1 MLKTSKA
8 LFLVAAL
15 GPLGLPAAAAVLP
28 STTKEIR
35 IDGRVDPDEWS
46 DALPVDLDIETE
58 PGENIE
64 APVATRAYIVEDGK
78 SLFLAFVAEDP
89 EPDRIRAYLRD
100 RDAAFDDDYVGIVI
114 DTFGDRQRAFQFFVN
129 PLGVQM
135 DLTLD
140 DINDDDD
147 ESWNAIWDSAGR
159 ITDTGYVVEMEIPLN
174 QLRFPTLDGAKRWGI
189 DFVRIY
195 PREQRYRLAS
205 NARDRAVNCYLCQ
218 LDTYE
223 GLDGVEPGRDLEIVP
238 TLVASQTSVTDQPG
252 VVPLDRG
259 DPEVEAGVSI
269 RWGITPDVTA
279 NLAINPDFSQV
290 EADAA
295 QLDVNNQF
303 ALFFPET
310 RPFFLEGA
318 DFFSGPVNAVFTR
331 TIADPD
337 IGAKLT
343 GRRGQHTFGVVAAR
357 DEITNLIFPGAEGS
371 SSTSLDDPNDSF
383 VGRYSYGF
391 GDASTVGTLFTLRQG
406 DGYHNYVGGFDTR
419 WRISDRQNLRAQI
432 LLSDTEYP
440 DELAVEFEQ
449 PLGAFDGHA
458 ATVQYDYETRNWF
471 VYLRH
476 NERTRDFRADAGF
489 VPRVDFSQQI
499 AGVQRIWWGS
509 PDDRWARIELG
520 GDWDITYDDAGRL
533 LEREVE
539 AYFEIEG
546 LWQSEIELFAV
557 TRDLR
562 FENVLFEETQYGFSA
577 EAQPISGLGFGLQ
590 AQTGDR
596 IDFANARL
604 AERQRLEPFVNWN
617 VNRHLLLRLSADFVT
632 LDSKAG
638 PNIFEAELYDVRMT
652 WQFSVRSFFRF
663 TTQIQDVTRNP
674 AEFADPVD
682 RRTRDVAR
690 QFLYSYELNPQT
702 VFFLG
707 YSDVL
712 FQDDSLESLESV
724 DQAWFMKIGY
734 AFMP

>member
-1 MLKTSKA
+1 MLKYPNA
-8 LFLVAAL
+8 VFLAAAIAS
-15 GPLGLPAAAAVLP
+15 PWPAAAATSLP

-35 IDGRVDPDEWS
+35 IDGTIDRDEWS
-46 DALPVDLDIETE
+46 DALLVELDIETE

-64 APVATRAYIVEDGK
+64 APVETRAYIVENGS

-89 EPDRIRAYLRD
+89 EPDKIRAYLRD
-100 RDAAFDDDYVGIVI
+100 RDAAFDDDYVGVVI

-140 DINDDDD
+140 DVNEDDD

-159 ITDTGYVVEMEIPLN
+159 ITDSGYVVEMEIPLN
-174 QLRFPTLDGAKRWGI
+174 QLRFPTREGPKRWGI
-189 DFVRIY
+189 DFIRIY
-195 PREQRYRLAS
+195 PRDQRYRLAS

-218 LDTYE
+218 LDVYE
-223 GLDGVEPGRDLEIVP
+223 GLDGIAPGRDLEIVP
-238 TLVASQTSVTDQPG
+238 TLVASQTSVTDRPG
-252 VVPLDRG
+252 VVPLERG
-259 DPEVEAGVSI
+259 DPDVEAGVSV

-295 QLDVNNQF
+295 QLDVNQQF

-318 DFFSGPVNAVFTR
+318 DFFAGPIRAVFTR
-331 TIADPD
+331 TIADPE

-343 GRRGQHTFGVVAAR
+343 GRRDRHTFGVVGAR

-371 SSTSLDDPNDSF
+371 ESTSLDDPNDSF
-383 VGRYSYGF
+383 VGRYSYAF
-391 GDASTVGTLFTLRQG
+391 GEASTVGTLFTLRQG
-406 DGYHNYVGGFDTR
+406 DGYHNYVGGIDTR
-419 WRISDRQNLRAQI
+419 WRINDQHNLRVQV

-440 DELAVEFEQ
+440 DELAIEFEQ
-449 PLGAFDGHA
+449 PLGTFGGHA
-458 ATVQYDYETRNWF
+458 ATVQYDYDTRNWLVF
-471 VYLRH
+471 LRH
-476 NERTRDFRADAGF
+476 NERSRDFRADSGF
-489 VPRVDFSQQI
+489 VPRVDFSQQV
-499 AGVQRIWWGS
+499 AGVRRTWFGS
-509 PDDRWARIELG
+509 PGDRWAEIQLG
-520 GDWDITYDDAGRL
+520 GDWDITYDDAGQL

-557 TRDLR
+557 LRDRR
-562 FENVLFEETQYGFSA
+562 FDNVLFEETQFGFFA
-577 EAQPISGLGFGLQ
+577 EAQPVSGLGFGLT
-590 AQTGDR
+590 ARTGDR

-604 AERQRLEPFVNWN
+604 AEENRFEPFVNWN

-638 PNIFEAELYDVRMT
+638 ANIFDAELYDIRMT

-674 AEFADPVD
+674 AEFANPVD

-712 FQDDSLESLESV
+712 VQDDSLSSLESI

>member
-1 MLKTSKA
+1 MLKYSKL
-8 LFLVAAL
+8 LFLVTA
-15 GPLGLPAAAAVLP
+15 LGLPWLAAAAVSLP
-28 STTKEIR
+28 STTRDIR
-35 IDGRVDPDEWS
+35 IDGHVEPDEWS
-46 DALPVDLDIETE
+46 DALFVALDIETE

-64 APVATRAYIVEDGK
+64 APVETRAYIVEDGR
-78 SLFLAFVAEDP
+78 SLFIAFVAYDP
-89 EPDRIRAYLRD
+89 EPDKIRAYLRD
-100 RDAAFDDDYVGIVI
+100 RDAAFDDDYLGVVI

-140 DINDDDD
+140 DINEDDD

-159 ITDTGYVVEMEIPLN
+159 ITDAGYAVEMEIPLN
-174 QLRFPTLDGAKRWGI
+174 QLRFPTIDGAKRWGI

-195 PREQRYRLAS
+195 PRDQRYRLAS

-218 LDTYE
+218 LDVYE
-223 GLDGVEPGRDLEIVP
+223 GLDGIEPGRDLEIVP
-238 TLVASQTSVTDQPG
+238 TLVASQTSVTDEPG
-252 VVPLDRG
+252 VVPLERG
-259 DPEVEAGVSI
+259 DPEVEAGVSV

-295 QLDVNNQF
+295 QLDVNQQF

-318 DFFSGPVNAVFTR
+318 DFFSGPINAVFTR
-331 TIADPD
+331 TIADPE

-343 GRRGQHTFGVVAAR
+343 GRRDRHTFGVVAAR
-357 DEITNLIFPGAEGS
+357 DEITNLVFPGAEGS
-371 SSTSLDDPNDSF
+371 ESTSLDDPNDSF
-383 VGRYSYGF
+383 IGRYSYGF
-391 GDASTVGTLFTLRQG
+391 GEASTVGTLVTLRQG

-419 WRISDRQNLRAQI
+419 WRIDDQNNLRAQI

-440 DELAVEFEQ
+440 DELAAGFDQ
-449 PLGAFDGHA
+449 PLGAFGGHA
-458 ATVQYDYETRNWF
+458 ATLRYNYDSRNWLVF
-471 VYLRH
+471 LQH
-476 NERTRDFRADAGF
+476 NERSRDFRADSGF
-489 VPRVDFSQQI
+489 VPRVDFAQQVV
-499 AGVQRIWWGS
+499 GVRRTWFGS
-509 PDDRWARIELG
+509 PGDRWAQIELG
-520 GDWDITYDDAGRL
+520 SDWDITYDDAGQL

-546 LWQSEIELFAV
+546 LWQSEIEVFAV

-562 FENVLFEETQYGFSA
+562 FDNVLFGETRFGVSA
-577 EAQPISGLGFGLQ
+577 EAQPVSGLGFGLS
-590 AQTGDR
+590 ARAGDR

-604 AERQRLEPFVNWN
+604 ADEMRFEPFVNWN
-617 VNRHLLLRLSADFVT
+617 VNRHLLLRVSSEFVA

-638 PNIFEAELYDVRMT
+638 PSIFDAELYDIRMT
-652 WQFSVRSFFRF
+652 WQFSIRSFFRF

-674 AEFADPVD
+674 AEFAEPVD

-712 FQDDSLESLESV
+712 LQDDSLESLESI